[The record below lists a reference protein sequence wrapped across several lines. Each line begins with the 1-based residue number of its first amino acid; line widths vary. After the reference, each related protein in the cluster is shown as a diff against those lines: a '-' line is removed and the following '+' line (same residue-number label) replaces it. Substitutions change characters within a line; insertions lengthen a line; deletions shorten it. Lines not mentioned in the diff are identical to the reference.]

1 MEVHKTLRM
10 LLDSLF
16 TNNDVKNWTI
26 FEEKSGN
33 VIMKI
38 RFTNRTEHEQASDN
52 IAHRPIPVSYKK
64 KSEKQM
70 SRDRD
75 RMAQHQ
81 RPEPVMTRSRASDSM
96 ETVELP
102 RNEENYRSDTGSLE
116 FSPVLDIAAS
126 CSVPLSSPLNHDR
139 TNSMSLANCSHS
151 GSDESRSS
159 DVTVSSIEPIT
170 LMDFGNTPSPHIAKE
185 PPNTDKTVPKLKK
198 CSHSKCE
205 YFDSSFDSSSYRD
218 PDIDIYSCDKCQRFS
233 GCPTFVCK
241 SCLDIGS
248 HKGHL
253 RWLHLAKPD

>member
-1 MEVHKTLRM
+1 
-10 LLDSLF
+10 
-16 TNNDVKNWTI
+16 
-26 FEEKSGN
+26 
-33 VIMKI
+33 MKI
-38 RFTNRTEHEQASDN
+38 RFTNQTESGQASDD
-52 IAHRPIPVSYKK
+52 ISHLPVSYKR
-64 KSEKQM
+64 KSEKQVV
-70 SRDRD
+70 RDRQ
-75 RMAQHQ
+75 RMARHQ
-81 RPEPVMTRSRASDSM
+81 RHEPVMTRSRVLENVESA
-96 ETVELP
+96 ELP
-102 RNEENYRSDTGSLE
+102 RSEDNYVSDTGSLDC
-116 FSPVLDIAAS
+116 SPVLDIAAS
-126 CSVPLSSPLNHDR
+126 CSVPLSRPLNHDR
-139 TNSMSLANCSHS
+139 TNSMSLADCSHS

>member
-1 MEVHKTLRM
+1 MDVHKTLKM
-10 LLDSLF
+10 LMDSLF

-126 CSVPLSSPLNHDR
+126 CSVPLSSPLDHDR
-139 TNSMSLANCSHS
+139 TNSMSLADSSH
-151 GSDESRSS
+151 GSDDSRSHDGTAS
-159 DVTVSSIEPIT
+159 VTEPEK
-170 LMDFGNTPSPHIAKE
+170 PKA
-185 PPNTDKTVPKLKK
+185 DKTVPNIEQ
-198 CSHSKCE
+198 CPHSKCT
-205 YFDSSFDSSSYRD
+205 YFDGSFDTIPISHRD
-218 PDIDIYSCDKCQRFS
+218 PDIEIYSCDKCQRFT
-233 GCPTFVCK
+233 GFPTFVCK
-241 SCLDIGS
+241 SCLDLGS

-253 RWLHLAKPD
+253 DWLRLAKPD